1 MQSNIKL
8 LCLICLSTILISCTL
23 LNISATDNKVI
34 VGSNTDE
41 PVKFET
47 VVKNT
52 QDSIV
57 LLTTSPYEDPT
68 IDRSQ
73 NAVCSGVIVD
83 KIGHVITNYHCIHNQ
98 KTIFLYYYD
107 KEDWGE
113 YTVDVVGTDPLAD
126 LALLKIIDSDK
137 KLTPLKFA
145 KNTEKLGVGTDVFA
159 LGHPMGMAWTVTK
172 GIISSNNRYARH
184 PYVHALQTDAAINK
198 GNSGG
203 PLMNMQGELVGIN
216 ALMVSRI
223 SESAGVGIAIRGDI
237 VEKSFKSM
245 LKTGTV
251 SRPAIGIQIMSLGHP
266 RQRKVVMKK
275 FPDVDPDHI
284 PNVSGMFV
292 SHATIKD
299 LPEGIKNHDTVIGI
313 NGKIFNDGVQFSN
326 ILENYKVGEKVTL
339 TIIRKGRYILVDVVL
354 REFPVDLEILYPPAP
369 KIPPLPP
376 MKKEEKIPKN

>member
-1 MQSNIKL
+1 MQNIKL
-8 LCLICLSTILISCTL
+8 FCLICLSTILFSCATF
-23 LNISATDNKVI
+23 NISAKDNNVVLGSDNK
-34 VGSNTDE
+34 

-47 VVKNT
+47 VIKDS
-52 QDSIV
+52 QESIV
-57 LLTTSPYEDPT
+57 LLTISPYDDPT

-83 KIGHVITNYHCIHNQ
+83 KIGHVITNYHCVHNQ

-126 LALLKIIDSDK
+126 LALLKIKGSDK

-145 KNTEKLGVGTDVFA
+145 KNTKKLGVGTDVFA

-184 PYVHALQTDAAINK
+184 PYIHALQTDAAINK

-237 VEKSFKSM
+237 VEKSLKSM

-299 LPEGIKNHDTVIGI
+299 LPKGIKNHDTVIGI
-313 NGKIFNDGVQFSN
+313 NGKIFNDGIEFSN
-326 ILENYKVGEKVTL
+326 ILENYKVGEKITL
-339 TIIRKGRYILVDVVL
+339 TIIRKGRYVLKDVVL

-369 KIPPLPP
+369 KIPLPP

>member
-8 LCLICLSTILISCTL
+8 FCLICLSTILFSCAT
-23 LNISATDNKVI
+23 LNISATDNNVT
-34 VGSNTDE
+34 VGSNNNS
-41 PVKFET
+41 PAKFET
-47 VVKNT
+47 IVKNT

-57 LLTTSPYEDPT
+57 LLSTSPYEDPLA
-68 IDRSQ
+68 DKSQ

-83 KIGHVITNYHCIHNQ
+83 KVGHVITNYHCIHNQ
-98 KTIFLYYYD
+98 KSILLYYYD
-107 KEDWGE
+107 KNDWGE
-113 YTVDVVGTDPLAD
+113 YTVDVIGTDPLAD
-126 LALLKIIDSDK
+126 LALLKIKESDK

-172 GIISSNNRYARH
+172 GIISSNERYARH
-184 PYVHALQTDAAINK
+184 PYIHALQTDAAINK

-203 PLMNMQGELVGIN
+203 PLLNMKGEIVGIN

-237 VEKSFKSM
+237 VQKSLKSM

-266 RQRKVVMKK
+266 RQRKIVMNK
-275 FPDVDPDHI
+275 FSDVNPDHI

-292 SHATIKD
+292 SHATAED
-299 LPEGIKNHDTVIGI
+299 LPEGIKNHDTVIGV
-313 NGKIFNDGVQFSN
+313 NDELFNDGVRFSN
-326 ILENYKVGEKVTL
+326 LLEKHKVGEKVTL
-339 TIIRKGRYILVDVVL
+339 TLIRKGRYILVDVIL
-354 REFPVDLEILYPPAP
+354 REFPVDLERLYPSIL
-369 KIPPLPP
+369 KPLPP
-376 MKKEEKIPKN
+376 

>member
-8 LCLICLSTILISCTL
+8 LCLICLSTILISCATF
-23 LNISATDNKVI
+23 NISAKDNNVTI
-34 VGSNTDE
+34 DSNNSPAT
-41 PVKFET
+41 FET
-47 VVKNT
+47 IVKDT
-52 QDSIV
+52 QDSIG

-184 PYVHALQTDAAINK
+184 PYIHALQTDAAINK

-266 RQRKVVMKK
+266 RQRKVVLKK
-275 FPDVDPDHI
+275 FPDVNPDHI

-313 NGKIFNDGVQFSN
+313 NGEIFNDGVQFSN

-339 TIIRKGRYILVDVVL
+339 TIIRKGRYVLKDVVL

-369 KIPPLPP
+369 KIPLPP
-376 MKKEEKIPKN
+376 KMEKEEKIPKN